1 MKKHFLAK
9 KRLKNTAQIIISTK
23 TVKSCKTGVFNV
35 IKFIKFRIIQCM
47 FVYLQIYTKKN
58 IFLLKTFILLI
69 ISDINLI
76 LKITFQIK
84 NSQLKIVSLQISK
97 FEQ

>member
-1 MKKHFLAK
+1 MKKQF
-9 KRLKNTAQIIISTK
+9 
-23 TVKSCKTGVFNV
+23 
-35 IKFIKFRIIQCM
+35 
-47 FVYLQIYTKKN
+47 
-58 IFLLKTFILLI
+58 FLLRTFILLI